1 MLTKIVTL
9 GKLKLCKTLIGHQ
22 GYKIKLELFFSK
34 WDIFMNGDKWG
45 LILVANQAEKK
56 LMIFNE
62 ENWWILKK
70 RFWVCPPN
78 QKESV
83 FPYFKY

>member
-1 MLTKIVTL
+1 M
-9 GKLKLCKTLIGHQ
+9 LCKTLIGHQ
-22 GYKIKLELFFSK
+22 WYRIKLELFFSK
-34 WDIFMNGDKWG
+34 WDIFMNEDKSS
-45 LILVANQAEKK
+45 LILVANQAEKE

-70 RFWVCPPN
+70 RFWVCPLN

-83 FPYFKY
+83 FSYFKY